1 MSKKLSR
8 SLGIFM
14 LVIAFS
20 FAAIALNY
28 PEMSW
33 PMPLEVV
40 YTMYFAYI
48 IAMIF
53 FLMSPFKSKQ

>member
-1 MSKKLSR
+1 
-8 SLGIFM
+8 M

-20 FAAIALNY
+20 FAAIALKY

-53 FLMSPFKSKQ
+53 FLTSPFKSKQ